1 MWEMS
6 GCQEQTAL
14 WSLAGKEGCEVG
26 QLLGTH
32 RVRVGVFRVGGMS
45 ACVHADRRA
54 WKVGKVCNAQR

>member
-26 QLLGTH
+26 QLLGAH
-32 RVRVGVFRVGGMS
+32 RVRVGVFGGRRNVCVC
-45 ACVHADRRA
+45 AC
-54 WKVGKVCNAQR
+54 